1 MSQPHDPNRQPNNG
15 ADNPHSGGDQYGGNQ
30 HGESQYGGHAQSGN
44 EYGREHFSGNQYGQ
58 SRQGGEAYG
67 GGGYPQP
74 GSGQPTSGEYGQQA
88 PGYGSAPGAQPQY
101 GQAGQQHAQQV
112 PYQGYPQSQQKK
124 PWYKRPIIVVPL
136 ILLALFIL
144 ALGSCIAFIGT
155 AANEVDKQMSAEHKI
170 SYAVEG
176 DAKDASVTYS
186 AGQSNTSQ
194 DTGVAA
200 GWTKEVTITGPL
212 GATSTATNGMND
224 TGAVTC
230 KILKDGNVISEN
242 TATGA
247 FATATCSATDASLNK

>member
-1 MSQPHDPNRQPNNG
+1 MSQPHDPNRQPKDG
-15 ADNPHSGGDQYGGNQ
+15 GDNPHTGSDQYGENQYGGNRY
-30 HGESQYGGHAQSGN
+30 GENQYGGHAQSGN
-44 EYGREHFSGNQYGQ
+44 EYRREPFSGNQYGH
-58 SRQGGEAYG
+58 SRQSGEEYG
-67 GGGYPQP
+67 GGYSQP
-74 GSGQPTSGEYGQQA
+74 GSGGHGQQA
-88 PGYGSAPGAQPQY
+88 HGYPSSSGGQPQY

-112 PYQGYPQSQQKK
+112 PYQGYPQGQQKK

-212 GATSTATNGMND
+212 GATLTATNGMND